1 LEGFPMNK
9 WRIAT
14 MMMLTL
20 MVLALMACEGATP
33 PGPGSPFAYPMFT
46 EFVEET

>member
-1 LEGFPMNK
+1 MNK
-9 WRIAT
+9 RRIAT

-33 PGPGSPFAYPMFT
+33 YAAQSASVNKRGS
-46 EFVEET
+46 